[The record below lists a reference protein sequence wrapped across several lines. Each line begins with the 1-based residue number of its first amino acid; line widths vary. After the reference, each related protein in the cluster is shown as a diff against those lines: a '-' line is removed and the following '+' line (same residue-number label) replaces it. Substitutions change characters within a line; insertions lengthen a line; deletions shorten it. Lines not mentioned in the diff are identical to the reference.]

1 MFVLLKFVK
10 NFCREVFDDTS
21 DKNDGTFG
29 KRKIH
34 LRIKESFL
42 LDNPL
47 TSAGAKHVYLD
58 RCIY

>member
-1 MFVLLKFVK
+1 M
-10 NFCREVFDDTS
+10 TS
-21 DKNDGTFG
+21 TDKSDGKFG